1 MLELVIWVE
10 IWVED
15 AHALLALI
23 EAWWEYEGADLWR
36 HIEEACRGGASGG
49 PRLARGLAA
58 RTDGPAAERPSPGD
72 WLHYPRQTCAGSF
85 EGSAIGCHSPEAG
98 ASRSR

>member
-36 HIEEACRGGASGG
+36 HIEEDLG
-49 PRLARGLAA
+49 PFDAMM
-58 RTDGPAAERPSPGD
+58 
-72 WLHYPRQTCAGSF
+72 PRWRFISIVEVVAYVVLPVTKRMQ
-85 EGSAIGCHSPEAG
+85 
-98 ASRSR
+98 